1 MEETTITIDRLN
13 NGADKLAKAIR
24 QGHRATSDVSIP
36 IAFEEIRLA
45 VEERFEEI
53 KRLKETEQADAS
65 VRKYE
70 FTGETRLHGSVVL
83 RQICRISDGEIG
95 GWIESEANLSHEGD
109 CWVSSN
115 AQIYGDAKV
124 FGDAEVCGNAE
135 VYGNA
140 KVFGDANVS
149 GDACVYGDAW
159 VYGDARVSGGVIR

>member
-13 NGADKLAKAIR
+13 DGAEKLAKAIR

-36 IAFEEIRLA
+36 VAFEEIRLA

-53 KRLKETEQADAS
+53 NRLKETKQADAS
-65 VRKYE
+65 TQKYE

-115 AQIYGDAKV
+115 AQIYGDARVRGNAQVSGNAQV
-124 FGDAEVCGNAE
+124 FGGLIE
-135 VYGNA
+135 
-140 KVFGDANVS
+140 
-149 GDACVYGDAW
+149 
-159 VYGDARVSGGVIR
+159 